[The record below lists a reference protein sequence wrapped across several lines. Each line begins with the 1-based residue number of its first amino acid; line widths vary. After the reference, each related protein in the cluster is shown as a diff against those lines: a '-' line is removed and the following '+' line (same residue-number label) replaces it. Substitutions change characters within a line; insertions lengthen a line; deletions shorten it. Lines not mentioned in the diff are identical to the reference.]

1 MPESTITIERDQR
14 DGLYEAPGTRWK
26 YVHRYPRSIYG
37 WLTCTSVER
46 GRELRQ
52 RANSKRRTAR
62 GAVLLAGLLTLCG
75 SMLEVSAVSASLT
88 PGMSA

>member
-37 WLTCTSVER
+37 CLTGTSSER
-46 GRELRQ
+46 GV
-52 RANSKRRTAR
+52 N
-62 GAVLLAGLLTLCG
+62 
-75 SMLEVSAVSASLT
+75 
-88 PGMSA
+88 